1 MIRLFFH
8 IFFIIQLATLSSCA
22 LKDSN
27 PKIRL
32 VDVNG
37 KSRKIITR
45 IPDLNLK
52 ALAQQGHLYSAT
64 KDMVEINNAHQEN
77 NVSNFKNTNPRKADI
92 IKSSIDNK
100 VSNNNKNQNYINK
113 NNRNFAKFSSST
125 IEDSLAKNIQKSNNK
140 QPVKE
145 IEFDLSSQARKAIDP
160 YRANKKVKNYNSKIK
175 AKSKPATL
183 NSRYNKEVY
192 VQVGSFSKE
201 NNAAKFLRYMNKF
214 NKGEIQKIK
223 TISGQVYRVVL
234 GPFSSIDSANKTV
247 KMVKSSGHDALILIN
262 K

>member
-1 MIRLFFH
+1 MTRLIFH
-8 IFFIIQLATLSSCA
+8 IFCIIQLLILSSCIF
-22 LKDSN
+22 KDSK
-27 PKIRL
+27 PQIRL

-77 NVSNFKNTNPRKADI
+77 NMSNFKNSHFKKA
-92 IKSSIDNK
+92 KTSSSSVNK
-100 VSNNNKNQNYINK
+100 KPLNNNKNYINK

-125 IEDSLAKNIQKSNNK
+125 IEDSLAKNIQKSNIK

-145 IEFDLSSQARKAIDP
+145 IEFDLSSQAKRNNDSNRI
-160 YRANKKVKNYNSKIK
+160 NKKVKNYNSKKI
-175 AKSKPATL
+175 AKPKSATL

-234 GPFSSIDSANKTV
+234 GPFSSIDSANQTV